1 VMLTCKQMTEM
12 ATDRAEGALGLLD
25 RLRFDRHLAGC
36 GGCQAYVRQ
45 LEATILTLRRLPEPE
60 IPPALDHAIMA
71 QFDAWAATR
80 PATQP
85 SPVTAEARVSAPF
98 ALWPALGAAAT
109 LGLLVAFARNRSQ
122 APDDW
127 MVGAALAAAALAMAS
142 LAGRLAVGVVVTAVS
157 AALAAALFAGRGGA
171 LDAATGVDCLGL
183 ELLAAAAVGGAAWL
197 GARGGSRVV
206 VRRSLAAGAVAGAL
220 VADAALQI
228 TCGSHDALP
237 HLLAF
242 HVGGV
247 LLVTAAALLVL
258 RRPAGAASA

>member
-1 VMLTCKQMTEM
+1 MPTCKQMTEM
-12 ATDRAEGALGLLD
+12 ATDRVEGALGFLD

-36 GGCQAYVRQ
+36 DGCQAYVRQ
-45 LEATILTLRRLPEPE
+45 LEATIQALRRLPEPE
-60 IPPALDHAIMA
+60 VSPALDDALMA
-71 QFDAWAATR
+71 QFDAWAAAR
-80 PATQP
+80 PAPQANPPTP
-85 SPVTAEARVSAPF
+85 EARATARFAP
-98 ALWPALGAAAT
+98 WPALGAAAM

-127 MVGAALAAAALAMAS
+127 MVGAALAAAALAMAA
-142 LAGRLAVGVVVTAVS
+142 LAGRLAVGVVVAAVS
-157 AALAAALFAGRGGA
+157 AAVAAALFAGRGGA

-183 ELLAAAAVGGAAWL
+183 ELVAAAAVGGAAWL
-197 GARGGSRVV
+197 GTRGGSRVV

-228 TCGSHDALP
+228 TCGSHGALP

-247 LLVTAAALLVL
+247 LLVSAAALLVL
-258 RRPAGAASA
+258 RKPAGVART

>member
-1 VMLTCKQMTEM
+1 MPTCKEMAEM
-12 ATDRAEGALGLLD
+12 ATDRAEEALGFLD

-36 GGCQAYVRQ
+36 DGCQAYVRQ
-45 LEATILTLRRLPEPE
+45 LDATIQALRQLPEPE
-60 IPPALDHAIMA
+60 GSPDLNDALMA
-71 QFDAWAATR
+71 QFDAWAAAR
-80 PATQP
+80 LATQTN
-85 SPVTAEARVSAPF
+85 PVTPEARASSRF
-98 ALWPALGAAAT
+98 AVWPTLGAAAM

-142 LAGRLAVGVVVTAVS
+142 LAGRLAVGVVITAVS
-157 AALAAALFAGRGGA
+157 AAVAAALFAGRGRA
-171 LDAATGVDCLGL
+171 LEVATGVDCLGL
-183 ELLAAAAVGGAAWL
+183 ELVAAAAVGVAAWL
-197 GARGGSRVV
+197 GARGGSRVF

-220 VADAALQI
+220 VADAALQV

-247 LLVTAAALLVL
+247 VLVTAAALLFL
-258 RRPAGAASA
+258 RKPAGVASS